1 MTEQELLALYEQRD
15 ERAILETEA
24 EYSRYLAK
32 VAASVLSSQEDVEEC
47 LNDTWLR
54 AWNSIPP
61 EKPQYFRAYLSR
73 IVKNLALSLFRKQHA
88 EKRCNETFQLAL
100 DELDEDILPAVSA
113 PASTASWRRSR
124 KNSAYSLCGAT
135 STPIPS
141 RSLRSGKA

>member
-32 VAASVLSSQEDVEEC
+32 GAASVLSSQEDVEEC

-61 EKPQYFRAYLSR
+61 EKPQYFRA
-73 IVKNLALSLFRKQHA
+73 
-88 EKRCNETFQLAL
+88 
-100 DELDEDILPAVSA
+100 
-113 PASTASWRRSR
+113 
-124 KNSAYSLCGAT
+124 
-135 STPIPS
+135 
-141 RSLRSGKA
+141 

>member
-32 VAASVLSSQEDVEEC
+32 VASSVLSSQEDVEEC

-61 EKPQYFRAYLSR
+61 EKPQYFRA
-73 IVKNLALSLFRKQHA
+73 
-88 EKRCNETFQLAL
+88 
-100 DELDEDILPAVSA
+100 
-113 PASTASWRRSR
+113 
-124 KNSAYSLCGAT
+124 
-135 STPIPS
+135 
-141 RSLRSGKA
+141 